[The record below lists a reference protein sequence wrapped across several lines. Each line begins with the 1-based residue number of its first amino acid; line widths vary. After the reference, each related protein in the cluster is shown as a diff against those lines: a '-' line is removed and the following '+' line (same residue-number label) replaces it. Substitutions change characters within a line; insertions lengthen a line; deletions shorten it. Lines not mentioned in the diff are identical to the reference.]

1 MEWSKLLF
9 DFNKLPSRL
18 VLIVLILSGIFLF
31 VPDVY
36 LAKIYVEKV
45 KINYGL
51 WIGVAFLFS
60 LAYLILTFISF
71 IQRKYGRYTW
81 NKSIQKEI
89 KENLQRLS
97 PVEQAIIR
105 EFFIT
110 GNSAINLPQDE
121 PSVVGLQHKHIIS
134 LAQSSL
140 GGSYIVSGGFGM
152 PNVLTGYARN
162 VIEGDA
168 SLIEWPKP
176 AGEDGKL
183 TQKQMD
189 DLLND
194 RPPWLHRN
202 SFGGDSRF

>member
-18 VLIVLILSGIFLF
+18 VLVVLFLSGIFLF
-31 VPDVY
+31 APDAY
-36 LAKIYVEKV
+36 LARIYVEKV

-60 LAYLILTFISF
+60 LSYLILTFISF
-71 IQRKYGRYTW
+71 IQKKYRTYTW

-89 KENLQRLS
+89 KENLKRLS
-97 PVEQAIIR
+97 PVEQAILR

-121 PSVVGLQHKHIIS
+121 PSVVGLQHKHIIN

-140 GGSYIVSGGFGM
+140 GGSYIVSGGFYM
-152 PNVLTGYARN
+152 PNVLTEFARK
-162 VIEGDA
+162 VIEDDA
-168 SLIEWPKP
+168 SLIEWPKSV
-176 AGEDGKL
+176 GDDGKL
-183 TQKQMD
+183 TQQQMD
-189 DLLND
+189 SLLNS
-194 RPPWLHRN
+194 RPPWLHHN
-202 SFGGDSRF
+202 G